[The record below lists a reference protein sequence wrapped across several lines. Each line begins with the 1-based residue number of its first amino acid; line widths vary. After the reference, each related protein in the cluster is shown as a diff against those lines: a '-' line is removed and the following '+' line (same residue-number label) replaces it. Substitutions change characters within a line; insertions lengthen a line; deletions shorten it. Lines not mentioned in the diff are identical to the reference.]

1 MRRAGRDRTASER
14 PTPELLLASKRCSQC
29 LTTRNR
35 IVTGERA
42 AQIVRDCRSERNHFI
57 CHKGQSEGMIV
68 HCRGVHE
75 IAHGSRAH
83 DFAQAFGI
91 TIREVDPNGLD
102 ASGEQRDGDLK
113 EDVER

>member
-1 MRRAGRDRTASER
+1 MTRARGDHGDMGRS
-14 PTPELLLASKRCSQC
+14 TPELLLASKRCSQC

-42 AQIVRDCRSERNHFI
+42 AQIVRDCRSERNHFV
-57 CHKGQSEGMIV
+57 CHKGQAEGLVV

-83 DFAQAFGI
+83 DFAEAFGI
-91 TIREVDPNGLD
+91 PIREVDPDDLD
-102 ASGEQRDGDLK
+102 APSGPGDDDRR
-113 EDVER
+113 EDPKS